1 MALRNRELHARTD
14 DDDNDMITTATSD
27 ILVITVII
35 NKLIFPIVCDCSV
48 LVTFCFGA
56 PAPATQCVDVFTY

>member
-56 PAPATQCVDVFTY
+56 PATQCVDVFTY